1 MLNFTYVFVFI
12 TIPYCWILKPC
23 NIIWNQKVSVLFFF
37 LKIILAFHN
46 FCGFIWILGFFF
58 FNLTEKY
65 YWNFHRD
72 FIESVD
78 CFVQYGHFN
87 NIILLI
93 HTHKVAICYL
103 CLISSI
109 SHRFFNSLVKFIP
122 KYFIL
127 YDAIVNGIVFLI
139 SFLG

>member
-1 MLNFTYVFVFI
+1 MNSRIIFANF
-12 TIPYCWILKPC
+12 
-23 NIIWNQKVSVLFFF
+23 S
-37 LKIILAFHN
+37 
-46 FCGFIWILGFFF
+46 
-58 FNLTEKY
+58 EKY
-65 YWNFHRD
+65 YLNFDRD

-78 CFVQYGHFN
+78 CFGQYGHFN
-87 NIILLI
+87 NIILI
-93 HTHKVAICYL
+93 HKHKVAICYL